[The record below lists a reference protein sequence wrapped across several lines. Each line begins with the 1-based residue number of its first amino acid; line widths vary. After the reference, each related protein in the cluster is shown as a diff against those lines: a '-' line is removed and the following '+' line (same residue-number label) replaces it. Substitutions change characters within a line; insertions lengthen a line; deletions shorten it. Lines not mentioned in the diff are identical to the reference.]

1 MLFPPSTISYKMV
14 DVLVSDRE
22 VKEGRGQVDMWSLRW
37 RPTLT
42 STFYG
47 TLSRKVRRRHFIES
61 RISTKSPGKRQFWP
75 GSNIYFMRSL
85 TSPCSRRLPLKN
97 TIPYVVNDGSFQKT
111 VALEEMGLAITV
123 MKWFEISFTFERALF
138 HFFTLFEYIWVKKK
152 INREIYLW
160 ILLTKII
167 LCIIYIIW
175 QSY

>member
-1 MLFPPSTISYKMV
+1 MIWNNIFYFYFLYSRTLKKCKKKKKIARIFFDRSCFFPPSTISYKMV

-97 TIPYVVNDGSFQKT
+97 TIPYVGQ
-111 VALEEMGLAITV
+111 
-123 MKWFEISFTFERALF
+123 R
-138 HFFTLFEYIWVKKK
+138 
-152 INREIYLW
+152 R
-160 ILLTKII
+160 
-167 LCIIYIIW
+167 
-175 QSY
+175 

>member
-1 MLFPPSTISYKMV
+1 MIWNNIFYFYFLHSRTLKKYKKKKKKIARIFFDRSCFFPPSTISYKMV

-97 TIPYVVNDGSFQKT
+97 TIPYVGQ
-111 VALEEMGLAITV
+111 
-123 MKWFEISFTFERALF
+123 R
-138 HFFTLFEYIWVKKK
+138 
-152 INREIYLW
+152 R
-160 ILLTKII
+160 
-167 LCIIYIIW
+167 
-175 QSY
+175 